1 MCKSLIAVNMSLPSP
16 RSNNVLTACQIR
28 NWFWNCFNEAVN
40 KFAGAW
46 PSERPPRHQPRS
58 PAVALLTVPKWGW
71 GTQRLTVWLLRICKL
86 WAGISGPVPISEV
99 PCTLDLFWSVCVW
112 VSAFPFQ
119 LCSPPSPH
127 PPPPQKIPATVEP
140 HWEYCASQ
148 FGDLSWQSRRTVERW
163 RPGCGLNLFNLHH
176 CPQWR
181 SWPTIALPPKFLHP
195 PFVSP
200 ERWEKLVR
208 FCQLAKARPPSC
220 SQLPVS
226 WHGGGRCRNGQVWFA
241 ITLEEQLLPGI
252 STPPD
257 RYGEKSKATFQIRPN
272 LKRRVA

>member
-127 PPPPQKIPATVEP
+127 PPPPPENTCDCRATLRVL
-140 HWEYCASQ
+140 C
-148 FGDLSWQSRRTVERW
+148 
-163 RPGCGLNLFNLHH
+163 
-176 CPQWR
+176 
-181 SWPTIALPPKFLHP
+181 
-195 PFVSP
+195 
-200 ERWEKLVR
+200 
-208 FCQLAKARPPSC
+208 
-220 SQLPVS
+220 LPVWRFVLTIKTDCRKMEAWMRIKPFQPASLSTVKELTNHRSASKISASTFCFS
-226 WHGGGRCRNGQVWFA
+226 WKMRKVGKV
-241 ITLEEQLLPGI
+241 L
-252 STPPD
+252 ST
-257 RYGEKSKATFQIRPN
+257 GKG
-272 LKRRVA
+272 